1 MHEFTITSSIVE
13 AVLDLAR
20 KQGSRMIQE
29 VHLTIGKL
37 RVLSIDQVKFCYDV
51 LAKGTVLEGS
61 KLIVEERTGNL
72 RCPQCNYNSE
82 FNPEN
87 DPSFHFGVPPLI
99 CPQCGNALT
108 IEGGD
113 ELVITRVR
121 MLLPSATHESEAG
134 Q

>member
-1 MHEFTITSSIVE
+1 MHEFTITTSIVE

-20 KQGSRMIQE
+20 KQGSRKVQE
-29 VHLTIGKL
+29 VRLTVGKL

-61 KLIVEERTGNL
+61 KLIVEETTGNL
-72 RCPQCNYNSE
+72 RCQQCDYNSE
-82 FNPEN
+82 FNPDN
-87 DPSFHFGVPPLI
+87 DPSFHFGVPSLV
-99 CPQCGNALT
+99 CPRCGNVLT

-121 MLLPSATHESEAG
+121 MLLPSVKGESEVG
-134 Q
+134 R

>member
-20 KQGSRMIQE
+20 KQGSRKVQE

-51 LAKGTVLEGS
+51 LAKGTLLEDS
-61 KLIVEERTGNL
+61 KLIVEVTPGNL
-72 RCPQCNYNSE
+72 RCPQCNYTAE

-87 DPSFHFGVPPLI
+87 DPLFHFGVPPLV

-121 MLLPSATHESEAG
+121 MLLPSVTHESEVS

>member
-13 AVLDLAR
+13 TVVDLAN
-20 KQGSRMIQE
+20 KQGSRKVLE

-37 RVLSIDQVKFCYDV
+37 RVLSIDQVKFCYEV
-51 LAKGTVLEGS
+51 LARGTALEGS
-61 KLIVEERTGNL
+61 ELMVEEATGNL
-72 RCPQCNYNSE
+72 RCAQCGYHAE
-82 FNPEN
+82 FDPEN
-87 DPSFHFGVPPLI
+87 DPSFHFGVPSLN

-121 MLLPSATHESEAG
+121 MLLPTATENSGTAD
-134 Q
+134 

>member
-1 MHEFTITSSIVE
+1 MHEYTITSSIVE
-13 AVLDLAR
+13 SVLDLAN
-20 KQGSRMIQE
+20 KQGSKKVKE

-51 LAKGTVLEGS
+51 LAKGTILEGS
-61 KLIVEERTGNL
+61 KLIVEETTGRL
-72 RCPQCNYNSE
+72 RCSQCSYCAE
-82 FNPEN
+82 FNPDS
-87 DPSFHFGVPPLI
+87 DPSFHFGVPPLT

-121 MLLPSATHESEAG
+121 MLLPSSVHESEVG
-134 Q
+134 E

>member
-20 KQGSRMIQE
+20 KQGSKKIQE

-37 RVLSIDQVKFCYDV
+37 RVLSTDQVKFCYEV

-61 KLIVEERTGNL
+61 KLIVEEAAGNL
-72 RCPQCNYNSE
+72 RCSHCGYNAV
-82 FNPEN
+82 FDPDN
-87 DPSFHFGVPPLI
+87 DPSFHFGIPPLI

-121 MLLPSATHESEAG
+121 MLLPSVKRERDAG
-134 Q
+134 R

>member
-13 AVLDLAR
+13 TVLDLAR
-20 KQGSRMIQE
+20 KHGSRKIQE

-37 RVLSIDQVKFCYDV
+37 RVLSVDQVKFCYEV
-51 LAKGTVLEGS
+51 LAKGTILEGS
-61 KLIVEERTGNL
+61 KLIVEEAAGNL
-72 RCPQCNYNSE
+72 RCTQCGYYSE
-82 FNPEN
+82 FNPDN
-87 DPSFHFGVPPLI
+87 DPSFHFGIPPMI
-99 CPQCGNALT
+99 CPQCGNSLT

-121 MLLPSATHESEAG
+121 MLLPSVKGESEVG